1 VADLTALL
9 EREASAEIDAI
20 LSEARSRASEIV
32 AQAQSEAEA
41 LEANRRRSLAAQREA
56 ILVRAQSAAQL
67 QAAAL
72 TLRAQ
77 HEAVES
83 VFAAVN
89 DRLGALTADAKAY
102 EPVLT
107 TLLQEAVAAVGAS
120 SVAGIEV
127 AKGDVALV
135 TKIAKA
141 AGIDTTV
148 TAGDVSGGVRV
159 RTTRGSSVENTLG
172 ARLEAL
178 RGELAASVAATL
190 FGDAGDAEG

>member
-1 VADLTALL
+1 MADLTALL

-32 AQAQSEAEA
+32 AQAEAEA
-41 LEANRRRSLAAQREA
+41 ESLRATRERTAATQREA
-56 ILVRAQSAAQL
+56 TLVRAQSAAQL

-83 VFAAVN
+83 VFDAAAE
-89 DRLGALTADAKAY
+89 RHSAFAGDAKAY

-107 TLLQEAVAAVGAS
+107 SLLQEAVDAVGVGA
-120 SVAGIEV
+120 VAGIEV
-127 AKGDVALV
+127 AKADVALA

-141 AGIDTTV
+141 AGIEASV

-159 RTTRGSSVENTLG
+159 RTTRGASVENTLA
-172 ARLEAL
+172 ARLDAL
-178 RGELAASVAATL
+178 RGELASTVARTL
-190 FGDAGDAEG
+190 FADAEA